1 MDFPLRLERYFF
13 PVQQVEANP
22 KYDPQAVQKHG
33 TTMDFKISPLIG
45 RADAYGAEL
54 NLSSDPA
61 SENPSYTFNLTAFA
75 VLRVEES
82 TPEPQRSTMAG
93 QIGVQM
99 LVGVARERLAE
110 LTARGPWPTV
120 MLDVVPLVPAGA
132 DTSQS
137 DKSINKD
144 SPE

>member
-22 KYDPQAVQKHG
+22 KYDPTAVQNHG
-33 TTMDFKISPLIG
+33 TMVDFKISPLIG
-45 RADAYGAEL
+45 RTDAYGAEL

-75 VLRVEES
+75 VLRAEEAM
-82 TPEPQRSTMAG
+82 PEPARSNMAG
-93 QIGVQM
+93 QLGIQM

-110 LTARGPWPTV
+110 LTARGPWPPM
-120 MLDVVPLVPAGA
+120 MLDLVPLVPTGA

-137 DKSINKD
+137 QKK
-144 SPE
+144 